1 MVWGDRRDGS
11 TIVAGSNDGVPHAAA
26 GDSHRSLLPLEQES
40 TLIAVVELSRSSWL
54 VAGIVPGI
62 GRHPLKK
69 LEPDEDALLRLLRRW
84 RDEAAGAGRTITR
97 LAVAFEAGRDGFWL
111 ARWLRARDVEAHVI
125 HPSSVPV
132 SREHRRAKT
141 DRLDTELLKRA
152 FLGWLRGEPD
162 HCSMA
167 AVPTLEEEDA
177 RRPNR
182 ERESL
187 VGERTRIVNRMKG
200 ALARLGIRGFKPT
213 LRKAPE
219 RLEALRTPEGA
230 PLPPNTLAELRR
242 DMARL
247 RLVRDQIAEIEAA
260 RLERLEQAPG
270 SRPHAMVRLLAR
282 VVGIGV
288 ETADMLV
295 HEVLSRD
302 LRDRRAVARYAGLTG
317 SPDESGAK
325 RREKGLAK
333 AGNARVRRGMIQLAW
348 RLLVFQKDSALARWY
363 RARTE
368 GARGGARK
376 TLIVALARKLLIA
389 LWRLVTTGEAP
400 EGLVLRPAG

>member
-1 MVWGDRRDGS
+1 MPQR
-11 TIVAGSNDGVPHAAA
+11 ND
-26 GDSHRSLLPLEQES
+26 
-40 TLIAVVELSRSSWL
+40 LSRSLIALDQNSTIIAVIEMSRSNWL
-54 VAGIVPGI
+54 VAGVIPGVD
-62 GRHPLKK
+62 RQPLKK
-69 LEPDEDALLRLLRRW
+69 LEPDEEGLLRLLRRW
-84 RDEAAGAGRTITR
+84 QDEAARAGRTISR
-97 LAVAFEAGRDGFWL
+97 IAVAFEAGRDGFWL
-111 ARWLRARDVEAHVI
+111 ARWLRARGIEAYVI
-125 HPSSVPV
+125 HPASIPV

-177 RRPNR
+177 KRPNR
-182 ERESL
+182 EREVL

-200 ALARLGIRGFKPT
+200 TLARLGIRGFNPA
-213 LRKAPE
+213 LRRAPE
-219 RLEALRTPEGA
+219 RLETVRTPEGA
-230 PLPPNTLAELRR
+230 TLPPNTRAELQR

-247 RLVRDQIAEIEAA
+247 RFVTDPIRAIEATRA
-260 RLERLEQAPG
+260 ERLEQAPETG
-270 SRPHAMVRLLAR
+270 PNAMIRLLAR
-282 VVGIGV
+282 VVGVGI

-295 HEVLSRD
+295 QEVLSRN

-317 SPDESGAK
+317 APDESGAK

-348 RLLVFQKDSALARWY
+348 RFLLFQKDSALSQWY
-363 RARTE
+363 RARTTD
-368 GARGGARK
+368 ARGATRK

-389 LWRLVTTGEAP
+389 LWRFGKTGEVP
-400 EGLVLRPAG
+400 QGVVLRPAA

>member
-1 MVWGDRRDGS
+1 MPGPNNSR
-11 TIVAGSNDGVPHAAA
+11 
-26 GDSHRSLLPLEQES
+26 RSLIPLEQES
-40 TLIAVVELSRSSWL
+40 TLLAVVELSRSSWL
-54 VAGIVPGI
+54 VAGIVPGLE
-62 GRHPLKK
+62 RHPLKK
-69 LEPDEDALLRLLRRW
+69 LEPDEDALLRLLQRW
-84 RDEAAGAGRTITR
+84 REEAARAGRTIGR

-132 SREHRRAKT
+132 PREHRRAKT

-187 VGERTRIVNRMKG
+187 VGERTRLVNRMKG
-200 ALARLGIRGFKPT
+200 ALARLGVRGFKPT

-260 RLERLEQAPG
+260 RLEGLGREPG
-270 SRPHAMVRLLAR
+270 PRPHAMVRLLAR

-317 SPDESGAK
+317 APDESGAR

-348 RLLVFQKDSALARWY
+348 RFLLFQRGSALARWY

-368 GARGGARK
+368 GARGGMRK